1 MSVNRVSQLHYVQ
14 QEALNLFEKKNK
26 DYGDAFAVYGTVG
39 VLVRIGDKLS
49 RFTNISNSGV
59 QLVDNEGLRDTL
71 IDLHNYA
78 GMAIMLLDEN
88 NEKKYTNLVAEVISL
103 KQSGQLLNTFI
114 NNYPLTVIK
123 AAGYSTINMR
133 SCGVT
138 VNDLKSIHFTCSEIK
153 AAGYT
158 ILELIMG
165 KFTANELRE
174 SGCTNEQLIMA
185 GMTVKEIYDLP
196 DICGNSLDECKNK
209 VYNYVYDKKL
219 SELRR
224 YCDDNMTLKEGGNRV
239 GFCADIEQAK
249 QYAEYATNLYE
260 KENKSSEHVDKKL
273 FTIDEVRDSSPREE
287 NKLFY

>member
-1 MSVNRVSQLHYVQ
+1 MSVNRVSQLHNVQ
-14 QEALNLFEKKNK
+14 QEALDLFEKKNK

-88 NEKKYTNLVAEVISL
+88 SEKKYANLVAEVISL
-103 KQSGQLLNTFI
+103 KQSGQLLGTFI

-123 AAGYSTINMR
+123 AAGYNATNMR
-133 SCGVT
+133 SCGISAC
-138 VNDLKSIHFTCSEIK
+138 DLKNIQFSCSDIK
-153 AAGYT
+153 TAGYT
-158 ILELIMG
+158 ILQLIMA

-174 SGCTNEQLIMA
+174 AGYTNEQLIMA

-196 DICGNSLDECKNK
+196 DICGNSLDECKSK

-224 YCDDNMTLKEGGNRV
+224 YCDDDMALKEGGNRV
-239 GFCADIEQAK
+239 GLCADIEQAK

-260 KENKSSEHVDKKL
+260 KENKSCEHLDKKPC
-273 FTIDEVRDSSPREE
+273 TI
-287 NKLFY
+287 